1 MPLDPTTVVPTPTVT
16 PVATPVATASPTI
29 TPNIPLAPAVAP
41 AMAMAPAP
49 EAAAAPG
56 NFTSY
61 SSHSIRHDH
70 RGTCVVSPYT
80 TVLYD
85 SQPVDA
91 SSDGMSC
98 TSHEP
103 AELLVGCA
111 SYDAPAHSMLAS
123 LQLCCTLPCLIQF
136 CSTD

>member
-56 NFTSY
+56 NFTPY
-61 SSHSIRHDH
+61 SSHSISHDH
-70 RGTCVVSPYT
+70 RGTCVVSPIIPVVHYS
-80 TVLYD
+80 L
-85 SQPVDA
+85 PVD
-91 SSDGMSC
+91 D
-98 TSHEP
+98 
-103 AELLVGCA
+103 
-111 SYDAPAHSMLAS
+111 
-123 LQLCCTLPCLIQF
+123 
-136 CSTD
+136 